1 MNICIRLLVWTC
13 FQFFC
18 NIGPVPNV
26 LGNEQRDFQDNCTI
40 LYSQQCMKAPI
51 SPLLGVYWT
60 SCICG
65 LTVSENALPLSGI
78 ISFLPSS
85 HPTSVSLTSLC
96 VVHAVLR
103 LQCSCLSLLRPGF
116 PDVSLSLGLK
126 SVISSAVPSC
136 LCHNSCLCHLQ
147 SSVKLTK
154 ICVFLKR
161 KNWIFPLFLLL
172 FVC

>member
-26 LGNEQRDFQDNCTI
+26 LGNQQRDFQDNCTI

-51 SPLLGVYWT
+51 SPLLGVYFT

-85 HPTSVSLTSLC
+85 HPHFCLSDKSLC
-96 VVHAVLR
+96 CPCCSQTLVL
-103 LQCSCLSLLRPGF
+103 LPQPPAAWVSSH
-116 PDVSLSLGLK
+116 VSLSRGLK
-126 SVISSAVPSC
+126 SVISNAVP
-136 LCHNSCLCHLQ
+136 SCLCHLQ

-161 KNWIFPLFLLL
+161 MNWIFPLFLLL

>member
-1 MNICIRLLVWTC
+1 MSKEISRTTAPFYILSSVWRLQFLHYLEFVELLVFVGWQFLKMPFL
-13 FQFFC
+13 FQ
-18 NIGPVPNV
+18 V
-26 LGNEQRDFQDNCTI
+26 LF
-40 LYSQQCMKAPI
+40 P
-51 SPLLGVYWT
+51 
-60 SCICG
+60 
-65 LTVSENALPLSGI
+65 
-78 ISFLPSS
+78 SFLP
-85 HPTSVSLTSLC
+85 HTPTSVSLTSLC

-116 PDVSLSLGLK
+116 PDMSLSLGLK